1 MIQSL
6 TKYDHLIISAFFIMV
21 VIALQRIVQTDAD
34 VPAKKEINFCT
45 GQSPQLHWLVQTSL
59 PPPQFIL
66 NQYVPKCFI
75 GNLFYRSLFRGPCPY
90 DPIPLFS
97 PRCERL
103 LFHVP
108 ALPPLICNPNETSKK
123 SHNRPF
129 LGPDW
134 VSRGLPAGVLFCYL
148 FIWT

>member
-1 MIQSL
+1 MDPLSL
-6 TKYDHLIISAFFIMV
+6 SPPAGTIYLDGLLRSGDHGLAINFVPVSDLSFGQAASIRKCKNRVILTMTFFIMV

-45 GQSPQLHWLVQTSL
+45 GQSPQLHW
-59 PPPQFIL
+59 
-66 NQYVPKCFI
+66 
-75 GNLFYRSLFRGPCPY
+75 
-90 DPIPLFS
+90 
-97 PRCERL
+97 CERL

-129 LGPDW
+129 FGPDW